1 MLEIEKGREQKSQM
15 QASPAEYQQI
25 EERLSR
31 AEDTIEN
38 IDTTVKESTKC
49 KKLLTQNIQEIQ
61 DTIRRP
67 NLWIIGIEESE
78 AFHPKGPK
86 IIFNKIIE
94 ESLPNL
100 KKQMSMNIQE
110 AYRISSTLDQKRN
123 SSQHIIIKT
132 LNKEILL

>member
-1 MLEIEKGREQKSQM
+1 M

-67 NLWIIGIEESE
+67 NLWIIGIEKSE